1 MAKKPRVSP
10 RNKVIAGISLLSRS
24 RKYHLSGKWAVKNKK
39 KFPKKVEEKK
49 PKIQPIGGAKNGGQ
63 RTIKPKE
70 SRLYPV
76 EKVCIPLPRRSVA
89 ATVKLRANIT
99 PGTVLILLSGRFRG
113 KRVVFLKQL
122 KSGLLLVTGP
132 YKLNGV
138 PLRRVNQAYVIATST
153 KIDLATL
160 NLDLTKYSDD
170 YFKKPAQEK
179 KKKSEAEFFTADDKK
194 KVKIAANR
202 VTDQK
207 EVDGKL
213 IAKVKSTP
221 SLKHYLGARFSL
233 TQGQYPHDIKF

>member
-170 YFKKPAQEK
+170 YFKKKPAQEK

-194 KVKIAANR
+194 KK
-202 VTDQK
+202 
-207 EVDGKL
+207 
-213 IAKVKSTP
+213 
-221 SLKHYLGARFSL
+221 
-233 TQGQYPHDIKF
+233 